1 MENEKRKL
9 SEKQVEILKQCN
21 VKPRENK
28 WLYENI
34 VKSPGSLSSYLKKL
48 QRIGFL
54 ERDSEERTYKTT
66 DAGIKFLEES
76 RIIDASDAA
85 KSRALTQV
93 PANLQS
99 SLEGNKLPITIHT
112 YP

>member
-9 SEKQVEILKQCN
+9 SPGQIEILKQCN
-21 VKPRENK
+21 IEPRKNQ

-48 QRIGFL
+48 QKIGFL
-54 ERDSEERTYKTT
+54 ERNAEERTYETT

-76 RIIDASDAA
+76 QIIDAADAA
-85 KSRALTQV
+85 KSRALVQLRQIF
-93 PANLQS
+93 NHQ
-99 SLEGNKLPITIHT
+99 KRT
-112 YP
+112 YYR